1 MTTVYGVTMNGAR
14 RQIERQLKAI
24 GIDSDE
30 VLHFSLF
37 VQLRIDVPFL
47 YNNAGFGA
55 AVHIRIML
63 YWMCILVFF
72 CFLYVMS

>member
-1 MTTVYGVTMNGAR
+1 MIKQTVMTTVYGVTMNGAR

-37 VQLRIDVPFL
+37 VQLRIDVP
-47 YNNAGFGA
+47 
-55 AVHIRIML
+55 
-63 YWMCILVFF
+63 
-72 CFLYVMS
+72 